1 MKMKMKRKLKMPLIA
16 VCLCLMGTGR
26 AHAQWVVSDPGN
38 LAQSIINSA
47 KEMVETAGTKANTLN
62 GFLETKKVFEQGKAY
77 YDALKSVHDVVKGGA
92 KVAKSI
98 GLVMEISETY
108 VDNYQKMLS
117 DGNYTPEELAAI
129 SSGYAMLIDESSDV
143 LQDLKNV
150 VNVTGMSLTDAER
163 LAMIENAYR
172 NLLNY
177 RNLVRYY
184 TNKTISVS
192 YLRAR
197 KKNDMD
203 RVMALY
209 GTPNEKYW

>member
-1 MKMKMKRKLKMPLIA
+1 MKMKRKLKMPLIA

-26 AHAQWVVSDPGN
+26 ANAQWVVSDPGN

-177 RNLVRYY
+177 RNLVCYY

>member
-1 MKMKMKRKLKMPLIA
+1 MKMKRKLKMPLIA

-26 AHAQWVVSDPGN
+26 ANAQWVVSDPGN

-184 TNKTISVS
+184 TGKTISVS

-203 RVMALY
+203 RVMSLY
-209 GTPNEKYW
+209 GTANERYW

>member
-1 MKMKMKRKLKMPLIA
+1 MKMKRKLKMPLIA

-26 AHAQWVVSDPGN
+26 ANAQWVVSDPGN

-98 GLVMEISETY
+98 SLVMEISETY

-117 DGNYTPEELAAI
+117 DGNYTLEELAAI

-209 GTPNEKYW
+209 GNSNEKYW

>member
-1 MKMKMKRKLKMPLIA
+1 MKMKRKLKMPLIA

-26 AHAQWVVSDPGN
+26 ANAQWVVSDPGN

-92 KVAKSI
+92 KVVKSI
-98 GLVMEISETY
+98 SLVMEISETY

>member
-1 MKMKMKRKLKMPLIA
+1 MVSVTKNSVTMNRLI
-16 VCLCLMGTGR
+16 LL
-26 AHAQWVVSDPGN
+26 
-38 LAQSIINSA
+38 
-47 KEMVETAGTKANTLN
+47 VESRIRGDVYVRFGGELPKTHRSNTAGRWMLS
-62 GFLETKKVFEQGKAY
+62 LP
-77 YDALKSVHDVVKGGA
+77 LKSVHDVVKGGA

-177 RNLVRYY
+177 RNLVCYY

>member
-1 MKMKMKRKLKMPLIA
+1 MKIRQKLKMPLIA
-16 VCLCLMGTGR
+16 VCLYLTGTGG

-77 YDALKSVHDVVKGGA
+77 YDALKSVHDVVRGGA

-98 GLVMEISETY
+98 SLVMEISETY

-163 LAMIENAYR
+163 LAIIENAYR
-172 NLLNY
+172 SLMNY

-209 GTPNEKYW
+209 GNPNEKYW

>member
-1 MKMKMKRKLKMPLIA
+1 MKMKRKLKMPLIA

-26 AHAQWVVSDPGN
+26 ANAQWVVSDPGN

-77 YDALKSVHDVVKGGA
+77 YDALKSVHDVVKGGV

-98 GLVMEISETY
+98 SLVMEISETY